1 MKEEVIKLWRKKKE
15 LQANGCYNIC
25 KCPRTGA
32 KVEISV
38 DVYTT
43 TCDSIVLLFTL

>member
-1 MKEEVIKLWRKKKE
+1 MKEEIIKLWRKKKE
-15 LQANGCYNIC
+15 LKANGCYNIC
-25 KCPRTGA
+25 KCTRTGA

-43 TCDSIVLLFTL
+43 ARIVLLFTL